1 MKRQAGTKRTILYC
15 AAGLLFS
22 VSAQAD
28 ELNGAWATDL
38 SVCNKVFVTDT
49 ASVSFSKA
57 SESYGSG
64 FIIEGNLLRGRMLN
78 CTIQARKQDGNMI
91 HLIAACSSDV
101 ALSPMQF
108 DLRIAGENKVTRVF
122 PGLPEMDRTYVRCP

>member
-1 MKRQAGTKRTILYC
+1 MKGRIRTTRTILC
-15 AAGLLFS
+15 GAVGLLFS

-28 ELNGAWATDL
+28 DLNGAWATDPSL
-38 SVCNKVFVTDT
+38 CGKVFVTNT

-64 FIIEGNLLRGRMLN
+64 FIIEDNLLRGRMLE
-78 CTIQARKQDGNMI
+78 CTIQARKRDGNMI
-91 HLIAACSSDV
+91 HLIAACSTDV

-108 DLRIAGENKVTRVF
+108 DLKIEGDNKVTRVF
-122 PGLPEMDRTYVRCP
+122 AGLPEMDVTYVRCR